1 MMASQRKVRD
11 NSLSKLGNRM
21 VSTTLRNEKLAEKE
35 LEQKMKVLQ
44 EKERKS
50 IVKICETSLDVKYDC
65 RRQRNTQA
73 MEGWLLE
80 DQASARSLHSPSA
93 LRRGSSA
100 LMTIKGEQHRKP
112 ESPTTMR
119 HGTQNETA
127 VTNPEILINNKSNGE
142 DLTSRHSSGGSVTC
156 GLSTPNSPPPDDNV
170 FVNDEEDSQ
179 KLLKVFS
186 QSSRGSQRRR
196 SAPETMDLSPKLLI
210 QLAKSSPEVK
220 RQCATVKAAAAANEN
235 RNSEASTA
243 PLYAR
248 RRGSTANE
256 LQRNA
261 AEQGET
267 EKRAASP
274 AQNNRI
280 SAIVSYSSVD
290 KSNHLVGSPRVLR
303 RRTFSGN
310 RNLISMDT
318 TEALLKEKVPDQQA
332 PLSPRLKQPPLPL
345 VSRRGLTGAPHSH
358 STTKDP
364 TAESVLPGLTR
375 PQSPRPS
382 LRNTL
387 SPFFGPRSAPL
398 PVNESTQ
405 SGEWQVE
412 DLKVE
417 HDLMT
422 RRRGSFSS
430 PLTDSPQ
437 CNAAARRGSA
447 LLSQI
452 DLNSLSPTSP
462 LRKAMENPQ
471 ATLNPAPASP
481 NEYRRHSA
489 ATEDLQ
495 GRVDDFLKA
504 LATGGN

>member
-1 MMASQRKVRD
+1 
-11 NSLSKLGNRM
+11 M
-21 VSTTLRNEKLAEKE
+21 VSTRLRNEKLAEKE
-35 LEQKMKVLQ
+35 LEQKMKALQ

-50 IVKICETSLDVKYDC
+50 MVKICETSLDVKYDC

-73 MEGWLLE
+73 MEGRLLE
-80 DQASARSLHSPSA
+80 DQVNARSLHSPSFS
-93 LRRGSSA
+93 RRVSLA
-100 LMTIKGEQHRKP
+100 LMTSKGEQYRKP

-119 HGTQNETA
+119 HGTPNETA
-127 VTNPEILINNKSNGE
+127 VTNPEIWINNKSDGE
-142 DLTSRHSSGGSVTC
+142 DLTSRLSSDSSVTC
-156 GLSTPNSPPPDDNV
+156 GLSPSNSPPPDDNV
-170 FVNDEEDSQ
+170 FVNGEENSQ
-179 KLLKVFS
+179 NLLKVFS
-186 QSSRGSQRRR
+186 QSSRGTQRRR

-210 QLAKSSPEVK
+210 QLAKSSPEVR
-220 RQCATVKAAAAANEN
+220 RQCANLKAAAAANEN
-235 RNSEASTA
+235 RNSEANTS
-243 PLYAR
+243 PLHAR
-248 RRGSTANE
+248 WRGSTANE
-256 LQRNA
+256 LQKNA
-261 AEQGET
+261 AEQEKT

-274 AQNNRI
+274 AENNRI
-280 SAIVSYSSVD
+280 SATVSYSSVD
-290 KSNHLVGSPRVLR
+290 KSNHLVRSPRALR

-310 RNLISMDT
+310 RNLISIDT
-318 TEALLKEKVPDQQA
+318 AEALLKEKVPEQQA
-332 PLSPRLKQPPLPL
+332 PLSPRLKQPPSPL
-345 VSRRGLTGAPHSH
+345 VSRRGLTGAPHPH
-358 STTKDP
+358 SITKDP
-364 TAESVLPGLTR
+364 TSESILPGLTR

-387 SPFFGPRSAPL
+387 SPFYGSRSAPM
-398 PVNESTQ
+398 PVHESIQ

-430 PLTDSPQ
+430 LPTDSSQ
-437 CNAAARRGSA
+437 CHAAARQGSA

-481 NEYRRHSA
+481 NEYRRHSV

-504 LATGGN
+504 LATKGN

>member
-1 MMASQRKVRD
+1 MASRSKVRD
-11 NSLSKLGNRM
+11 NRLSKLGNRM
-21 VSTTLRNEKLAEKE
+21 VSTRLRNEKLAEKE
-35 LEQKMKVLQ
+35 LEQKMKALQ

-50 IVKICETSLDVKYDC
+50 MVKICETSLDVKYDC

-73 MEGWLLE
+73 MEGRLLE
-80 DQASARSLHSPSA
+80 DQVNGRSLHSPSVS
-93 LRRGSSA
+93 RRGSFA
-100 LMTIKGEQHRKP
+100 LMTSRGEQDRKP

-119 HGTQNETA
+119 HGTPSETA
-127 VTNPEILINNKSNGE
+127 VTNPEIWINNKTSDGE
-142 DLTSRHSSGGSVTC
+142 DLTSSHSSDSSVTC
-156 GLSTPNSPPPDDNV
+156 GLSPSNSPPPDDNV
-170 FVNDEEDSQ
+170 FVNDEENSQ
-179 KLLKVFS
+179 NLLKVFS
-186 QSSRGSQRRR
+186 QSSRGTQRRR

-210 QLAKSSPEVK
+210 QLAKSSPEVR
-220 RQCATVKAAAAANEN
+220 RQCATMKAAAAANEN
-235 RNSEASTA
+235 RNSEANTA
-243 PLYAR
+243 LLHAR
-248 RRGSTANE
+248 RRGSTADE

-261 AEQGET
+261 TEQEKT

-274 AQNNRI
+274 AENNRI
-280 SAIVSYSSVD
+280 SATVSYSSVD
-290 KSNHLVGSPRVLR
+290 KSNHLVRSPRALR

-310 RNLISMDT
+310 RNLISIDT
-318 TEALLKEKVPDQQA
+318 AEALLKEKVPEQQA
-332 PLSPRLKQPPLPL
+332 PLSPRLKRPPSPL
-345 VSRRGLTGAPHSH
+345 VSRRGLTGAPHPH

-364 TAESVLPGLTR
+364 TSESILPGLTR
-375 PQSPRPS
+375 PQSPRPP

-387 SPFFGPRSAPL
+387 SPFYGSRSTPL
-398 PVNESTQ
+398 PVHESIQ

-430 PLTDSPQ
+430 PPTDSSQ
-437 CNAAARRGSA
+437 CHAAARQGSA
-447 LLSQI
+447 LLSKI

-481 NEYRRHSA
+481 HEYRRHSV

-504 LATGGN
+504 LATKGN